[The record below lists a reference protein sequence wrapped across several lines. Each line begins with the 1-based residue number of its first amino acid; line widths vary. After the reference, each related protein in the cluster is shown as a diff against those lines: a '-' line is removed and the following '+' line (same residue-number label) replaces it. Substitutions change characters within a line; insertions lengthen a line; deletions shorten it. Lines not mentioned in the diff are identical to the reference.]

1 MDGDQVQFS
10 DVPSGYKILTA
21 PTSAPVLAYSD
32 IPANYKVI
40 GPAPTP
46 KASPVVG
53 PVAPRPP
60 VRVAPPTFHDLYG
73 LPPAPTLSQRLTG
86 AWEGL
91 KTGGLPGAEV
101 GYVTAG
107 TPTQPT
113 AAPGDIPNSVNS
125 LEDINRQNREQRRAR
140 PATVGAGLKPLMPE
154 EAATPL
160 SPAEREFN
168 RQNPPE
174 SQFTLP
180 VKPQPRN
187 AEEEFQKSIRA
198 ARGTQDTLRTTPPPA
213 ITSQKILNPAKID
226 PITHQPIPGTEVLAP
241 SEDVKPFALE
251 QTPTGPQLVPVSPV
265 RLAQPQMPRA
275 AMKEEPLMDA
285 LVPVAPSLENAQ
297 RRAYM
302 SPETW
307 EQLQNRAKEQRYA
320 DTGEREKNWNQ
331 LMPRLIPTSEQTA
344 KTIALTPDERTQY
357 EQDKADVAAG
367 RKAAPRPGGHAP
379 NPHNLPVVN
388 TAIWLRGQEGE
399 KRQDDPIAAKMTDA
413 VQDFASG
420 LSRVDQAALI
430 AALGGK
436 DVISKLAT
444 VYFGYQAGKGTIK
457 AGRATVSDVE
467 AGNNPQAA
475 YDATS
480 AVLNALMFGTMAR
493 HGVHAAGIEVH
504 PDVLTPDQT
513 APGGF
518 RVKKFPG
525 ATVRGPGFSGAV
537 GPNIGGGVRGNV
549 RVGPFQG
556 SATIGGEQGF
566 TVKGGRIPSPAPVP
580 ETDPSRLLAE
590 SSTVG
595 QPTVS
600 EAVAGENVP
609 RGTSPER
616 PVVQA
621 STNPAEIRT
630 SAEAQKAPLEQN
642 VQAAISQV
650 PGAQVEGA
658 RVKTADSVA
667 NKEDRGKPPE
677 TNIDHLGARVSVP
690 TQADVPAVQQA
701 IETQLPVVSKEKITS
716 NGVNADQYGIQTGA
730 PGEPNQVSELQVV
743 TKPVAEAMKATDDLY
758 AEQKKAL
765 ATGDQAKADEL
776 GKQIK
781 AKMEAAQQEGQ
792 AAENAV
798 VTSGDVRGQ
807 IAYSIST
814 AEGTPVG
821 KLRVEEI
828 APGKVEIKGSSV
840 RIQGEGYGSK
850 LYEETIKAENA
861 KGNTVVS
868 DQNEVTSTSA
878 AGVWDS
884 LVRRGLAEKVGNTY
898 QATPRTWVLENQ
910 NRAIL
915 QESPEQTMLGNP
927 RPQETPN
934 AVQEPSAAGVLPRE
948 QGQASEAG
956 SERLGVGR
964 VQQGTQAPT
973 PQATQGTE
981 AAPPVIRPAVGGH
994 DGRATDVL
1002 TPTRKLPGT
1011 YRLVEAADLMPS
1023 HHPASFEPN
1032 PEYPAG
1038 VQERDYKNSKEAQN
1052 RVITQAQNYDP
1063 AYTVNT
1069 NPDAVNGPPVITPD
1083 GTVLG
1088 GNSRAMST
1096 QRIYA
1101 EGSGAAYRDAIKR
1114 DAATYG
1120 LTPEQV
1126 DGMNQPVLVRQI
1138 DRPASLDE
1146 AKRIGSE
1153 LNKSMTGALGVSEKA
1168 VSAGQKLKP
1177 ETLQAVSAMQN
1188 EDDSSLREVLSRKG
1202 PEILQMMV
1210 QDGALTER
1218 ERPQYLESDG
1228 KSLSEEGK
1236 TFIERAMMGSVF
1248 DDSHLLDAAPKSI
1261 KDKIGKSLGSIS
1273 AIGSRPDEWN
1283 LVPALR
1289 PALLRAV
1296 AEHTGIAQRGSTV
1309 ELTVNQQSMFGPGR
1323 NPVVDALV
1331 RVLDE
1336 KPNAVRARF
1345 TQFATDAKQNL
1356 PGETRMFGGGEAFD
1370 AFNHAF
1376 GSKLTDE
1383 EFHNGI
1389 SEILRTET
1397 TAAAVQPQPA
1407 PARNEG
1413 IPQRVAGEP
1422 ARGGGEGNGI
1432 AAGASRPPAEPATT
1446 GAAGRNA
1453 GIEASRRPELRAPR
1467 PPQASSNIFKQGH
1480 QSTPVL
1486 VKDADGNWVHATL
1499 DYFNGGVN
1507 GAARR
1512 GRVTLASGLKM
1523 DPVSE
1528 NDLKIVPTPEKL
1540 KIPSISGTPQE
1551 KQVIAYTESHL
1562 PELMDE
1568 YRVKNMSQ
1576 GVLTIATD
1584 AAKKLYPVF
1593 QRDPVRGER
1602 DVHSSAKAVADAALK
1617 AELATPILPDRR
1629 NVEIVTAS
1637 PGSGKTWNQ
1646 SGALPDGV
1654 GLRIEDIA
1662 AKLDDAT
1669 ALIDK
1674 LLAAGREP
1682 RINWIHVDDP
1692 AKTVRRMALR
1702 AVGHGGK
1709 EGIGRTVPLSY
1720 MADAYSS
1727 VPRVLLEMMDKY
1739 GDRIGV
1745 SGTENSGARDAAYP
1759 IKNVH
1764 QTLQDALQWNHE
1776 KTLERMRTELE
1787 TLKQEGIFQGE
1798 RGKAIYDIA
1807 AYSPEEESGREIA
1820 PPESAGRS
1828 AEDGGAND
1836 RIGQRAGEAGAE
1848 RPGQVLATSKNSERR
1863 EGEGGGIQ
1871 PGAAADVL
1879 ANEQKES
1886 ETRAARRTETLPA
1899 ANARNLAEN
1908 AAQHKTSV
1916 VDVAGHKAVLLDP
1929 DGEGV
1934 WHRLFRK
1941 VKGDAGENPLGAGS
1955 SWTGI
1960 SLDRRGVNTALDLLK
1975 KNGEG
1980 EVTSVKDGY
1989 DRMARALREAQT
2001 STGGVTVLRG
2011 DYRADTAREEAT
2023 HHWQREHAL
2032 DRSYAMG
2039 SVADQQEF
2047 QDVVSLL
2054 KDQGYRNAKPRTI
2067 AMELMAKA
2075 LAGDAEFKIS
2085 DDQRESLIRSFLTE
2099 AIDEKG
2105 IGILDNLPE
2114 VDPRARPIVEDVRR
2128 EYEARNEGGGKQAPG
2143 IKGGPAGREVRPKDD
2158 RAFSR
2163 AASGERGSGAD
2174 GSERGVS
2181 KSGAE
2186 ESELGAFQRK
2196 APKPPVRSAALPGM
2210 EGDIEAQR
2218 TAAGEEQGRQL
2229 TDRLL
2234 APRPSISRAAG
2245 EMERES
2251 PLFRDTEASGQGSLF
2266 QRAKDDPETKTQ
2278 NPWFLKSAKV
2288 IEQKMRGPMPGDAL
2302 IHMLENNGVKP
2313 DEIKWSGLED
2323 LRGKPRIT
2331 PDEVKEHLAANAIQ
2345 IKEVTHKELSEP
2357 IENIIARGEGLAERP
2372 TRYGSYTLPGGEN
2385 YREML
2390 LTLPPKTVPQ
2400 YFIGYKG
2407 GSTIGQGYSNLA
2419 EAKSEMEDLF
2429 AGRDDIE
2436 IRPGRGDRS
2445 ITTRN
2450 ADNFTSGHWD
2460 EPNVLGHVRF
2470 NDRTGPN
2477 GEKLLHI
2484 EELQSDWHQKGRT
2497 KGYATPLTA
2506 EEEAEFKKLLSKGTM
2521 GRDRAEEDQFSQLVD
2536 RKNPGSG
2543 ATVPD
2548 APFKKTWPEL
2558 LLKRMVRYAAENGY
2572 DGISWTP
2579 GEQQAER
2586 YDLSKQIDAVHYRTA
2601 GPDRFQ
2607 VEAYA
2612 PGPRSVLSQIGT
2624 AQELED
2630 VVGKDIVKK
2639 MVAGEGE
2646 EVGGAGNYR
2655 KLSGV
2660 DLKVGGE
2667 GMKGFYDK
2675 IVPDL
2680 ANKIGKPFG
2689 AKVGETKIDTIPGG
2703 AREFGDVEDRKDNP
2717 DFKKQTV
2724 PYLPVT
2730 DAMRG
2735 TVLREGQPLFQKPG
2749 ETNPT
2754 SNTGQ
2759 PWGRKNTRAQ
2769 QQLAF
2774 GGPSTWQRA
2783 LGGLRD
2789 WRDDNPDAGDDLRSL
2804 MREKRGEMDRNVL
2817 QLKKSLEDARK
2828 DFVTM
2833 PREEVTKF
2841 IDDVEHGRFR
2851 AIDPK
2856 YRDMAQGLHE
2866 IFVSDREELQRLDPE
2881 KLKNFYENYFP
2892 HIWDHSGKVAR
2903 MMQAQS
2909 GTKPLFGSGAF
2920 LKHRTLYP
2928 PTFKEG
2934 IELGLE
2940 PKTWNPVDMA
2950 LLKHAEIQR
2959 YIFGLKTVQDMKAIG
2974 LTRVFKTAADAPPN
2988 WVQLDDRFATVTRR
3002 NDAGEMVL
3010 EGHYYAPAEA
3020 AKSFNNF
3027 VSRGLAGRNAVI
3039 DSVFK
3044 LNRSMNAVQLGLS
3057 AFHATASTINL
3068 GIGDIALG
3076 LEELSQGRPVSAAAH
3091 IARGAVPGAS
3101 LARHLLVGNKVMREY
3116 LEPGSAAKY
3125 EAEANWVAR
3134 AGGRPEQGVNLEPAR
3149 WRQVTEDI
3157 RRGDY
3162 FKGAKGAIPGTI
3174 DLAGSWLMHGMIPRI
3189 KLGSFQDMAANILK
3203 EADHNNWSEEEIRS
3217 RMQSAWDSVDNRY
3230 GQMVYDNR
3238 FWNRVALEIA
3248 QLGIRS
3254 VGWQGGT
3261 YMEYGGG
3268 VTDAAK
3274 AFARAASRKKPE
3286 VTHKLAFSLATP
3298 IYTALIAAVGTYL
3311 MTGHKPD
3318 TDKYGLKAYSM
3329 IETADG
3335 TMLSIPGYSKN
3346 LMSVG
3351 EDVAQNGIPWRTAV
3365 NTASPAIST
3374 SLEMMQNKDYYGNE
3388 IRNEDDPY
3396 ISKTLGKSQA
3406 GEYGKFIASQYIP
3419 FTVKSFQQQ
3428 RQRAGEGE
3436 FSDISEGK
3444 SSGMSLLSYAG
3455 FQPATQVMQNSSAM
3469 NLAEHYRNE
3478 TPQAPRTAEQAEH
3491 NRTFRNLVKALENG
3505 NLNQEKL
3512 NEAMEK
3518 GRITSRQ
3525 YSEAVREARW
3535 TPLERVTSRLSFTQ
3549 AMKVWQKAN
3558 PQEKASLHDL
3568 MAEKSQHQLETV
3580 YEQEGDE
3587 AAQTLQARLKQQG
3600 ILTE

>member
-1 MDGDQVQFS
+1 
-10 DVPSGYKILTA
+10 
-21 PTSAPVLAYSD
+21 
-32 IPANYKVI
+32 
-40 GPAPTP
+40 
-46 KASPVVG
+46 
-53 PVAPRPP
+53 
-60 VRVAPPTFHDLYG
+60 
-73 LPPAPTLSQRLTG
+73 
-86 AWEGL
+86 
-91 KTGGLPGAEV
+91 
-101 GYVTAG
+101 
-107 TPTQPT
+107 
-113 AAPGDIPNSVNS
+113 
-125 LEDINRQNREQRRAR
+125 
-140 PATVGAGLKPLMPE
+140 
-154 EAATPL
+154 
-160 SPAEREFN
+160 
-168 RQNPPE
+168 
-174 SQFTLP
+174 
-180 VKPQPRN
+180 
-187 AEEEFQKSIRA
+187 
-198 ARGTQDTLRTTPPPA
+198 
-213 ITSQKILNPAKID
+213 
-226 PITHQPIPGTEVLAP
+226 
-241 SEDVKPFALE
+241 
-251 QTPTGPQLVPVSPV
+251 
-265 RLAQPQMPRA
+265 
-275 AMKEEPLMDA
+275 
-285 LVPVAPSLENAQ
+285 
-297 RRAYM
+297 
-302 SPETW
+302 
-307 EQLQNRAKEQRYA
+307 
-320 DTGEREKNWNQ
+320 
-331 LMPRLIPTSEQTA
+331 
-344 KTIALTPDERTQY
+344 
-357 EQDKADVAAG
+357 
-367 RKAAPRPGGHAP
+367 
-379 NPHNLPVVN
+379 
-388 TAIWLRGQEGE
+388 
-399 KRQDDPIAAKMTDA
+399 
-413 VQDFASG
+413 
-420 LSRVDQAALI
+420 
-430 AALGGK
+430 
-436 DVISKLAT
+436 
-444 VYFGYQAGKGTIK
+444 
-457 AGRATVSDVE
+457 
-467 AGNNPQAA
+467 
-475 YDATS
+475 
-480 AVLNALMFGTMAR
+480 
-493 HGVHAAGIEVH
+493 
-504 PDVLTPDQT
+504 
-513 APGGF
+513 
-518 RVKKFPG
+518 
-525 ATVRGPGFSGAV
+525 
-537 GPNIGGGVRGNV
+537 
-549 RVGPFQG
+549 
-556 SATIGGEQGF
+556 
-566 TVKGGRIPSPAPVP
+566 
-580 ETDPSRLLAE
+580 
-590 SSTVG
+590 
-595 QPTVS
+595 
-600 EAVAGENVP
+600 
-609 RGTSPER
+609 
-616 PVVQA
+616 
-621 STNPAEIRT
+621 
-630 SAEAQKAPLEQN
+630 
-642 VQAAISQV
+642 
-650 PGAQVEGA
+650 
-658 RVKTADSVA
+658 
-667 NKEDRGKPPE
+667 
-677 TNIDHLGARVSVP
+677 
-690 TQADVPAVQQA
+690 
-701 IETQLPVVSKEKITS
+701 
-716 NGVNADQYGIQTGA
+716 
-730 PGEPNQVSELQVV
+730 
-743 TKPVAEAMKATDDLY
+743 
-758 AEQKKAL
+758 
-765 ATGDQAKADEL
+765 
-776 GKQIK
+776 
-781 AKMEAAQQEGQ
+781 
-792 AAENAV
+792 
-798 VTSGDVRGQ
+798 
-807 IAYSIST
+807 
-814 AEGTPVG
+814 
-821 KLRVEEI
+821 
-828 APGKVEIKGSSV
+828 
-840 RIQGEGYGSK
+840 
-850 LYEETIKAENA
+850 
-861 KGNTVVS
+861 
-868 DQNEVTSTSA
+868 
-878 AGVWDS
+878 
-884 LVRRGLAEKVGNTY
+884 
-898 QATPRTWVLENQ
+898 
-910 NRAIL
+910 
-915 QESPEQTMLGNP
+915 
-927 RPQETPN
+927 
-934 AVQEPSAAGVLPRE
+934 
-948 QGQASEAG
+948 
-956 SERLGVGR
+956 
-964 VQQGTQAPT
+964 
-973 PQATQGTE
+973 
-981 AAPPVIRPAVGGH
+981 
-994 DGRATDVL
+994 
-1002 TPTRKLPGT
+1002 
-1011 YRLVEAADLMPS
+1011 
-1023 HHPASFEPN
+1023 
-1032 PEYPAG
+1032 
-1038 VQERDYKNSKEAQN
+1038 
-1052 RVITQAQNYDP
+1052 
-1063 AYTVNT
+1063 
-1069 NPDAVNGPPVITPD
+1069 
-1083 GTVLG
+1083 
-1088 GNSRAMST
+1088 
-1096 QRIYA
+1096 
-1101 EGSGAAYRDAIKR
+1101 
-1114 DAATYG
+1114 
-1120 LTPEQV
+1120 
-1126 DGMNQPVLVRQI
+1126 
-1138 DRPASLDE
+1138 
-1146 AKRIGSE
+1146 
-1153 LNKSMTGALGVSEKA
+1153 
-1168 VSAGQKLKP
+1168 
-1177 ETLQAVSAMQN
+1177 
-1188 EDDSSLREVLSRKG
+1188 
-1202 PEILQMMV
+1202 
-1210 QDGALTER
+1210 
-1218 ERPQYLESDG
+1218 
-1228 KSLSEEGK
+1228 
-1236 TFIERAMMGSVF
+1236 
-1248 DDSHLLDAAPKSI
+1248 
-1261 KDKIGKSLGSIS
+1261 
-1273 AIGSRPDEWN
+1273 
-1283 LVPALR
+1283 
-1289 PALLRAV
+1289 
-1296 AEHTGIAQRGSTV
+1296 
-1309 ELTVNQQSMFGPGR
+1309 
-1323 NPVVDALV
+1323 
-1331 RVLDE
+1331 
-1336 KPNAVRARF
+1336 
-1345 TQFATDAKQNL
+1345 
-1356 PGETRMFGGGEAFD
+1356 
-1370 AFNHAF
+1370 
-1376 GSKLTDE
+1376 
-1383 EFHNGI
+1383 
-1389 SEILRTET
+1389 
-1397 TAAAVQPQPA
+1397 
-1407 PARNEG
+1407 
-1413 IPQRVAGEP
+1413 
-1422 ARGGGEGNGI
+1422 
-1432 AAGASRPPAEPATT
+1432 
-1446 GAAGRNA
+1446 
-1453 GIEASRRPELRAPR
+1453 
-1467 PPQASSNIFKQGH
+1467 
-1480 QSTPVL
+1480 
-1486 VKDADGNWVHATL
+1486 
-1499 DYFNGGVN
+1499 
-1507 GAARR
+1507 
-1512 GRVTLASGLKM
+1512 M

-2497 KGYATPLTA
+2497 QGYQQRDIT
-2506 EEEAEFKKLLSKGTM
+2506 EAERQEWRKLDAIKAADITPEQARR
-2521 GRDRAEEDQFSQLVD
+2521 RDELDHLM
-2536 RKNPGSG
+2536 SG
-2543 ATVPD
+2543 EKSGVPD

-2558 LLKRMVRYAAENGY
+2558 LFKRMVRYAAENGY

-2586 YDLSKQIDAVHYRTA
+2586 YDLSKQINRVSYDPKTQRLVA
-2601 GPDRFQ
+2601 
-2607 VEAYA
+2607 
-2612 PGPRSVLSQIGT
+2612 
-2624 AQELED
+2624 ELP
-2630 VVGKDIVKK
+2630 
-2639 MVAGEGE
+2639 
-2646 EVGGAGNYR
+2646 GGARHIDKAVAPEQVPDYIGKEAAR
-2655 KLSGV
+2655 KLLDQPVNARGLQSLDNAG
-2660 DLKVGGE
+2660 LKVGGE

-2689 AKVGETKIDTIPGG
+2689 SKVEETTIDVPPALGKEPFHYQGPEHTI
-2703 AREFGDVEDRKDNP
+2703 AEVREYILDGSHSSQLERQAGDVYELMGRGIPFSEAIQKEGSPALAD
-2717 DFKKQTV
+2717 DFGGKMDITKPTTAQPV

-2783 LGGLRD
+2783 LGGFRD

>member
-1 MDGDQVQFS
+1 M
-10 DVPSGYKILTA
+10 PTA
-21 PTSAPVLAYSD
+21 
-32 IPANYKVI
+32 
-40 GPAPTP
+40 
-46 KASPVVG
+46 
-53 PVAPRPP
+53 APRPP
-60 VRVAPPTFHDLYG
+60 APR
-73 LPPAPTLSQRLTG
+73 PPAQPRQPDIVQAAPAPSLLERARESVANSVIGSSLESAVPGLAKTLHLEPTLTPGTDEYRQTTTSMPALP
-86 AWEGL
+86 AWA
-91 KTGGLPGAEV
+91 TTPIGGDYAETPQAQAQ
-101 GYVTAG
+101 TAR
-107 TPTQPT
+107 TQKEF
-113 AAPGDIPNSVNS
+113 AAQHPKIESVLEKGDNPYI
-125 LEDINRQNREQRRAR
+125 
-140 PATVGAGLKPLMPE
+140 LKPLQGVSE
-154 EAATPL
+154 VTHGL
-160 SPAEREFN
+160 
-168 RQNPPE
+168 
-174 SQFTLP
+174 
-180 VKPQPRN
+180 
-187 AEEEFQKSIRA
+187 
-198 ARGTQDTLRTTPPPA
+198 TTPA
-213 ITSQKILNPAKID
+213 NL
-226 PITHQPIPGTEVLAP
+226 
-241 SEDVKPFALE
+241 
-251 QTPTGPQLVPVSPV
+251 
-265 RLAQPQMPRA
+265 
-275 AMKEEPLMDA
+275 A
-285 LVPVAPSLENAQ
+285 LVMGTPELKPLTALFAAQ
-297 RRAYM
+297 AAQGTY
-302 SPETW
+302 
-307 EQLQNRAKEQRYA
+307 
-320 DTGEREKNWNQ
+320 
-331 LMPRLIPTSEQTA
+331 QTA
-344 KTIALTPDERTQY
+344 
-357 EQDKADVAAG
+357 
-367 RKAAPRPGGHAP
+367 
-379 NPHNLPVVN
+379 
-388 TAIWLRGQEGE
+388 
-399 KRQDDPIAAKMTDA
+399 
-413 VQDFASG
+413 
-420 LSRVDQAALI
+420 DQAYQAFR
-430 AALGGK
+430 AGK
-436 DVISKLAT
+436 NPEGMKLAT
-444 VYFGYQAGKGTIK
+444 EAGLYGVMTAL
-457 AGRATVSDVE
+457 AGRSALEGAFPVDTARPTVTPAT
-467 AGNNPQAA
+467 P
-475 YDATS
+475 
-480 AVLNALMFGTMAR
+480 
-493 HGVHAAGIEVH
+493 
-504 PDVLTPDQT
+504 TPE
-513 APGGF
+513 
-518 RVKKFPG
+518 
-525 ATVRGPGFSGAV
+525 
-537 GPNIGGGVRGNV
+537 
-549 RVGPFQG
+549 G
-556 SATIGGEQGF
+556 SEFAQ
-566 TVKGGRIPSPAPVP
+566 RQLPAPP
-580 ETDPSRLLAE
+580 RPAE
-590 SSTVG
+590 PQYVG
-595 QPTVS
+595 EPATPPQP
-600 EAVAGENVP
+600 ANVANAEVENVP
-609 RGTSPER
+609 RGTSADR

-621 STNPAEIRT
+621 STDPAEIRT

-642 VQAAISQV
+642 VQAAISSV

-658 RVKTADSVA
+658 RVKTADSVE

-677 TNIDHLGARVSVP
+677 TNIDHLGVRVSVP
-690 TQADVPAVQQA
+690 TQADVPAVRQA
-701 IETQLPVVSKEKITS
+701 IESQLPVVSKEKITS

-765 ATGDQAKADEL
+765 AAGDQAKADEL

-781 AKMEAAQQEGQ
+781 AKMEAAQLESTEPKYKFASTQHNISPASDAGRALDAARAGVADADLDGQ
-792 AAENAV
+792 GKDVDGNHVTVRYGLKGELTPKMRAFIESQQPFDAALGPLASFPPSEHSDGA
-798 VTSGDVRGQ
+798 
-807 IAYSIST
+807 A
-814 AEGTPVG
+814 P
-821 KLRVEEI
+821 LI
-828 APGKVEIKGSSV
+828 APVESPELTRLNNEIS
-840 RIQGEGYGSK
+840 QHGEFTEPSFSEYK
-850 LYEETIKAENA
+850 PHA
-861 KGNTVVS
+861 TVAYVKPGAV
-868 DQNEVTSTSA
+868 Q
-878 AGVWDS
+878 
-884 LVRRGLAEKVGNTY
+884 KYVGNKSTEGKTFRVDSIAVTDRNGN
-898 QATPRTWVLENQ
+898 ATEIPLRGAQEPENQ
-910 NRAIL
+910 NRAVL

-927 RPQETPN
+927 RPQETLN

-948 QGQASEAG
+948 QGQAPEAG

-964 VQQGTQAPT
+964 IQQGTQAPG
-973 PQATQGTE
+973 PQATQGAE

-1261 KDKIGKSLGSIS
+1261 KDKIEKSLGSIS

-1296 AEHTGIAQRGSTV
+1296 AEHTSIAQRGSTV
-1309 ELTVNQQSMFGPGR
+1309 DLTVNQQSMFGPGR

-1389 SEILRTET
+1389 KEILRTET
-1397 TAAAVQPQPA
+1397 PAAPVQPQSA
-1407 PARNEG
+1407 PARNESL
-1413 IPQRVAGEP
+1413 PERPAGEP
-1422 ARGGGEGNGI
+1422 ARGGGEGNGL
-1432 AAGASRPPAEPATT
+1432 AAGTPRPPAEPAAA

-1453 GIEASRRPELRAPR
+1453 GIEAGRRPELKAPR
-1467 PPQASSNIFKQGH
+1467 PPQAAPSIFKEGR

-1486 VKDADGNWVHATL
+1486 VRDADNNWVHATL

-1523 DPVSE
+1523 DDVPESA
-1528 NDLKIVPTPEKL
+1528 LKAAPALEKP
-1540 KIPSISGTPQE
+1540 KIPSVSGTPQE

-1568 YRVKNMSQ
+1568 YRVRNTSQ

-1584 AAKKLYPVF
+1584 AAKELYPSF

-1646 SGALPDGV
+1646 SGALPDGI
-1654 GLRIEDIA
+1654 GLRIEDIV
-1662 AKLDDAT
+1662 AKLDDAA

-1702 AVGHGGK
+1702 AVGHDGQK
-1709 EGIGRTVPLSY
+1709 GIGRTVPLSY

-1759 IKNVH
+1759 IKNVR

-1807 AYSPEEESGREIA
+1807 AYSPEEKSGSEIA

-1836 RIGQRAGEAGAE
+1836 RIGQRAGEAGYE
-1848 RPGQVLATSKNSERR
+1848 RSSQVLAASKNR
-1863 EGEGGGIQ
+1863 EVGEGGGIQ

-1879 ANEQKES
+1879 AVEQKES

-1899 ANARNLAEN
+1899 ANAHNLAEN

-1955 SWTGI
+1955 SWTGM

-1975 KNGEG
+1975 KAGEG
-1980 EVTSVKDGY
+1980 EVTSVKAGF

-2001 STGGVTVLRG
+2001 STGGATVLRG

-2085 DDQRESLIRSFLTE
+2085 DDQRESLVRSFLTE

-2114 VDPRARPIVEDVRR
+2114 VDPRVRPIVEDVRR
-2128 EYEARNEGGGKQAPG
+2128 EYEARNEDGGAQAPG
-2143 IKGGPAGREVRPKDD
+2143 IKGGPAGREGRAGAGGPLSREPSGEVRPSAG
-2158 RAFSR
+2158 R
-2163 AASGERGSGAD
+2163 GERSVPK
-2174 GSERGVS
+2174 VS
-2181 KSGAE
+2181 AE

-2196 APKPPVRSAALPGM
+2196 APRPPVRSAALPGM

-2251 PLFRDTEASGQGSLF
+2251 PLFRDTEAGGQGSLF

-2278 NPWFLKSAKV
+2278 NPWFLKSANV

-2302 IHMLENNGVKP
+2302 IHMLKNNGVKP

-2357 IENIIARGEGLAERP
+2357 IENIIARGEELTERP

-2390 LTLPPKTVPQ
+2390 LTLPGAEIKAPEKLTELPAGYEVGHDSSQPPDRKYHILPPNQVHARPFEGRHPTIEDATEAALLRLNGDAYRTAREAANKT
-2400 YFIGYKG
+2400 
-2407 GSTIGQGYSNLA
+2407 
-2419 EAKSEMEDLF
+2419 
-2429 AGRDDIE
+2429 
-2436 IRPGRGDRS
+2436 
-2445 ITTRN
+2445 
-2450 ADNFTSGHWD
+2450 NFTSGHWD
-2460 EPNVLGHVRF
+2460 EPNILGHVRF

-2477 GEKLLHI
+2477 GEKLLHV

-2497 KGYATPLTA
+2497 KGYATPLTS
-2506 EEEAEFKKLLSKGTM
+2506 EEEAEFKELLSKGTM

-2558 LLKRMVRYAAENGY
+2558 LFKRMVRYAAENGY

-2586 YDLSKQIDAVHYRTA
+2586 YDLSKQVDRLHVLESHFEGFPGDGLGYQVTANKDGRVVIDKRVQPKEL
-2601 GPDRFQ
+2601 PDLIGKEMAQRALEQ
-2607 VEAYA
+2607 IEENKKRPVPKYA
-2612 PGPRSVLSQIGT
+2612 AEMKGL
-2624 AQELED
+2624 
-2630 VVGKDIVKK
+2630 
-2639 MVAGEGE
+2639 
-2646 EVGGAGNYR
+2646 
-2655 KLSGV
+2655 

-2689 AKVGETKIDTIPGG
+2689 SKVEETTIDVPPALGKEPFHYQGPERTIAEVREYISDGSHSAQLERQASDVYELMGRGIPFSEAIQKEGSPALAYDFGG
-2703 AREFGDVEDRKDNP
+2703 KMDITKPTTAQP
-2717 DFKKQTV
+2717 V

-2759 PWGRKNTRAQ
+2759 LWGRKNTRAQ

-2783 LGGLRD
+2783 LGGFRD
-2789 WRDDNPDAGDDLRSL
+2789 WRDDNPDAGDDLRAL
-2804 MREKRGEMDRNVL
+2804 VRERRGEMDRNVL
-2817 QLKKSLEDARK
+2817 QLKKSLEDTRK

-2833 PREEVTKF
+2833 PREDVTKF

-2856 YRDMAQGLHE
+2856 YRDIAQGLHE

-2909 GTKPLFGSGAF
+2909 GTKPLFGSGSF
-2920 LKHRTLYP
+2920 LQHRTLYP

-2974 LTRVFKTAADAPPN
+2974 LTRVFKKAADAPPN

-3002 NDAGEMVL
+3002 NEAGEMVL
-3010 EGHYYAPAEA
+3010 EGHYYAPEPA

-3027 VSRGLAGRNAVI
+3027 VSKGLAGRNGI
-3039 DSVFK
+3039 LDSVFT

-3134 AGGRPEQGVNLEPAR
+3134 AGGRPEQSVNLEPAR

-3162 FKGAKGAIPGTI
+3162 FKGTKGAIPGII

-3261 YMEYGGG
+3261 YKEYGGG

-3388 IRNEDDPY
+3388 IRNEDDLY

-3436 FSDISEGK
+3436 FSDISEEK
-3444 SSGMSLLSYAG
+3444 SGGMSLLSYAG
-3455 FQPATQVMQNSSAM
+3455 FQPATRVMQNSSAM
-3469 NLAEHYRNE
+3469 NLAEHYRDE

-3505 NLNQEKL
+3505 NLNQNKL

-3525 YSEAVREARW
+3525 YSEAVREAHW

-3549 AMKVWQKAN
+3549 AMQVWQKAN
-3558 PQEKASLHDL
+3558 PQEKASLRDL

-3580 YEQEGDE
+3580 YEQEGDQ
-3587 AAQTLQARLKQQG
+3587 AAQELQARLKQQG
-3600 ILTE
+3600 ILTD